1 LYKNENGNGGKDMQ
15 VLKEE
20 VRQRIIK
27 SARREFKKCGFEKA
41 SMRSIASSAN
51 MTVGNLYR
59 YYKNKED
66 LYGAIIGSLFDEIKT
81 LKSNMPEEPETRLN
95 YLLDSFKELQKD
107 HRSEWLTLFGG
118 STGTK
123 YQKIADDIHGIL
135 RDTVMDV
142 LKKNGRRP
150 DIAVP
155 VASAIIYGLN
165 TILRTDKGK
174 SGDLADDFLNYM
186 MVDIANRVA

>member
-1 LYKNENGNGGKDMQ
+1 MQ

-66 LYGAIIGSLFDEIKT
+66 LYGAIIGTLFDEIKT
-81 LKSNMPEEPETRLN
+81 LKSNMPDDPEVRLN
-95 YLLDSFKELQKD
+95 YLLDNFKEMQKD

-118 STGTK
+118 SVGTK
-123 YQKIADDIHGIL
+123 YQRVADDIHGVL
-135 RDTVMDV
+135 RSTLKDV
-142 LKKNGRRP
+142 LEKNGRRP
-150 DIAVP
+150 EIAVP

-165 TILRTDKGK
+165 TILRSEKGK
-174 SGDLADDFLNYM
+174 TGDLADDFLNYM

>member
-1 LYKNENGNGGKDMQ
+1 MQ
-15 VLKEE
+15 VLKDE

-27 SARREFKKCGFEKA
+27 SARREFKKYGFEKA
-41 SMRSIASSAN
+41 SMRSIAASAN

-81 LKSNMPEEPETRLN
+81 LKSNLPEEPEARLE
-95 YLLDSFKELQKD
+95 YLLDNFKGLQKD

-135 RDTVMDV
+135 RDTVMAV
-142 LKKNGRRP
+142 LVQSGRRP
-150 DIAVP
+150 EIAVP

-165 TILRTDKGK
+165 TILRSDKGK
-174 SGDLADDFLNYM
+174 SDDLADDFLNYM
-186 MVDIANRVA
+186 MIDIANRVA

>member
-1 LYKNENGNGGKDMQ
+1 MQ

-66 LYGAIIGSLFDEIKT
+66 LYGAIIGTLFDEIKT
-81 LKSNMPEEPETRLN
+81 LKSNLPEDPESRLT
-95 YLLDSFKELQKD
+95 YLLDNFKELQKD
-107 HRSEWLTLFGG
+107 HKSEWLTLFCG
-118 STGTK
+118 STGTR
-123 YQKIADDIHGIL
+123 YQKVSNDIHNVL
-135 RDTVMDV
+135 RNTLKDV
-142 LKKNGRRP
+142 LEKNGRRP
-150 DIAVP
+150 EIAVP

-165 TILRTDKGK
+165 TILRSEKGK
-174 SGDLADDFLNYM
+174 SAELADDFLNYM

>member
-1 LYKNENGNGGKDMQ
+1 MQ

-27 SARREFKKCGFEKA
+27 SARREFKKRGFEKA

-66 LYGAIIGSLFDEIKT
+66 LYGAIIGDLFNEINN
-81 LKSNMPEEPETRLN
+81 LKSNMPEEPEARLN
-95 YLLDSFKELQKD
+95 YLLDGFKELQKD

-118 STGTK
+118 SSGTK
-123 YQKIADDIHGIL
+123 FQKVADDLHG
-135 RDTVMDV
+135 V
-142 LKKNGRRP
+142 LQETLKEVLEKNNRRP
-150 DIAVP
+150 EIAVP

-165 TILRTDKGK
+165 TILRSDKGK
-174 SGDLADDFLNYM
+174 NDALADDFLNYM

>member
-1 LYKNENGNGGKDMQ
+1 MNMQ
-15 VLKEE
+15 VLKDE

-27 SARREFKKCGFEKA
+27 SARREFKKRGFEKA

-66 LYGAIIGSLFDEIKT
+66 LYGAIIGNLFDEIKT
-81 LKSNMPEEPETRLN
+81 LKSHMPEEPEARLN
-95 YLLDSFKELQKD
+95 YLLEGFKELQKD

-118 STGTK
+118 SVGTK
-123 YQKIADDIHGIL
+123 YQKVADDLHGIL
-135 RDTVMDV
+135 RDTLKDV
-142 LKKNGRRP
+142 LKKNNRRP
-150 DIAVP
+150 EIAVP

-165 TILRTDKGK
+165 TILRSEKGK
-174 SGDLADDFLNYM
+174 TDNLADDFLNYM

>member
-1 LYKNENGNGGKDMQ
+1 MQ

-66 LYGAIIGSLFDEIKT
+66 LYGAIIGGLFGEIKT
-81 LKSNMPEEPETRLN
+81 LKDRRRYSQHPAQHSQGCFREKRPTSRNRRSRGLGHYLRLEHHTAFREEQIQQP
-95 YLLDSFKELQKD
+95 
-107 HRSEWLTLFGG
+107 
-118 STGTK
+118 
-123 YQKIADDIHGIL
+123 
-135 RDTVMDV
+135 
-142 LKKNGRRP
+142 GR
-150 DIAVP
+150 
-155 VASAIIYGLN
+155 
-165 TILRTDKGK
+165 
-174 SGDLADDFLNYM
+174 
-186 MVDIANRVA
+186 

>member
-1 LYKNENGNGGKDMQ
+1 MQ

-27 SARREFKKCGFEKA
+27 SARREFKKYGFEKA

-66 LYGAIIGSLFDEIKT
+66 LYGAIIGGLFDEIKT
-81 LKSNMPEEPETRLN
+81 LKTSLPEEPEIRLN
-95 YLLDSFKELQKD
+95 HLLENFKELQKD

-123 YQKIADDIHGIL
+123 FQKVADDIHNIL
-135 RDTVMDV
+135 RDTLKAV
-142 LKKNGRRP
+142 LEKAGRRP
-150 DIAVP
+150 EIAVP

-165 TILRTDKGK
+165 TILRSDKSK
-174 SGDLADDFLNYM
+174 NGDLADDFLNYM